1 MSKKMIYLVSF
12 VLVLGLANGI
22 AKAELTGWYEEADT
36 SNRINLTD
44 IGTADW
50 AYWGTQSLDK
60 ANEKAGAGEIG
71 ELTIIGTTS
80 IDQSEWGTSWDVVF
94 SDGVDPVSGS
104 VRERL

>member
-1 MSKKMIYLVSF
+1 MCKKLINLVPF

-22 AKAELTGWYEEADT
+22 AKAELTGWYEEGDR
-36 SNRINLTD
+36 NKRINLTE

-60 ANEKAGAGEIG
+60 TNEKAGAGEIG

-80 IDQSEWGTSWDVVF
+80 IDQSQWATSVMLLIYRWIHKGLFADI
-94 SDGVDPVSGS
+94 S
-104 VRERL
+104 VT